1 MSKIGT
7 CGHPKLVQQGDAIVE
22 IVERTSFKQIMNE
35 ALRLDPSETVALT
48 VDMQREYLDA
58 TVGQSVVEEDAAER
72 VLTCSKSFLDGCRSL
87 GIPVIHAYV
96 TRRQVE
102 LDAGIHTGG
111 LAYTIVGRDI
121 DVSQA
126 PHLPGR
132 TRGDRVV
139 GSPESEVPAQLV
151 APSDVHVTAKKSLD
165 GFSGTDLDFLLRRTY
180 RAKNVLLSGINT
192 DTCVYSTTFTTANLG
207 YTPVVVSDCVASMR
221 GNDSHEMALELMAR
235 SIAWVMPS
243 DQILELLT
251 SGSH

>member
-1 MSKIGT
+1 M
-7 CGHPKLVQQGDAIVE
+7 E
-22 IVERTSFKQIMNE
+22 IVDRSSFKRTMND

-48 VDMQREYLDA
+48 VDMQREYLDP
-58 TVGQSVVEEDAAER
+58 TVGQCVVEEDAAAR
-72 VLTCSKSFLDGCRSL
+72 VLTCAKTFLDGCRSI

-96 TRRQVE
+96 TRRQEE

-111 LAYTIVGRDI
+111 LAYNIVGRDI
-121 DVSQA
+121 DASQA

-139 GSPESEVPAQLV
+139 GSPESQVPAELV
-151 APSDVHVTAKKSLD
+151 EPSDVHVTTKKSLD
-165 GFSGTDLDFLLRRTY
+165 GFSGTDLEFLLLRTY

-192 DTCVYSTTFTTANLG
+192 DTCVYSTTFTAANLG

-243 DQILELLT
+243 DQILKLLA
-251 SGSH
+251 SG

>member
-1 MSKIGT
+1 M
-7 CGHPKLVQQGDAIVE
+7 E
-22 IVERTSFKQIMNE
+22 IVDRSGFKRTMND

-48 VDMQREYLDA
+48 VDMQREYLDP
-58 TVGQSVVEEDAAER
+58 TVGQCVVEENAADR
-72 VLTCSKSFLDGCRSL
+72 VLTCAKTFLDGCRSL

-96 TRRQVE
+96 TRRQEE

-111 LAYTIVGRDI
+111 LAYSIVGRDI
-121 DVSQA
+121 EASQA
-126 PHLPGR
+126 PHLPAR

-139 GSPESEVPAQLV
+139 GSPESQVPAQLV
-151 APSDVHVTAKKSLD
+151 EPSDVHVTSKKSLD
-165 GFSGTDLDFLLRRTY
+165 GFSGTDLNFLLHRTY

-207 YTPVVVSDCVASMR
+207 YTPVVASDCVASMR

-243 DQILELLT
+243 DQILKLLA
-251 SGSH
+251 SG

>member
-1 MSKIGT
+1 M
-7 CGHPKLVQQGDAIVE
+7 E
-22 IVERTSFKQIMNE
+22 IVDRSSFKRTMNE

-48 VDMQREYLDA
+48 VDMQREYLDP
-58 TVGQSVVEEDAAER
+58 TVGQCVVEEDAAHR
-72 VLTCSKSFLDGCRSL
+72 VLTSSKTFLDGCRSL

-96 TRRQVE
+96 TRRQEE

-111 LAYTIVGRDI
+111 LAYSIISRDI
-121 DVSQA
+121 DASQA

-139 GSPESEVPAQLV
+139 GSPESQVPAELV
-151 APSDVHVTAKKSLD
+151 EPSDVHVTTKKSLD
-165 GFSGTDLDFLLRRTY
+165 GFSGTDLEFLLLRTY

-192 DTCVYSTTFTTANLG
+192 DTCVYSTTFTAANLG
-207 YTPVVVSDCVASMR
+207 YTPVVLSDCVASMR

-243 DQILELLT
+243 DQVLKLLEA
-251 SGSH
+251 G